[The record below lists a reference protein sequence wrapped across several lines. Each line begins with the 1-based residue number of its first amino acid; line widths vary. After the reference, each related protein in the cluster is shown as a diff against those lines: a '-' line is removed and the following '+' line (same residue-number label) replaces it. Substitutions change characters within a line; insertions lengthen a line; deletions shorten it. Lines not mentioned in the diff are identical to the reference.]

1 EWFKALFYPGRCP
14 TAENIVSIF
23 ATVTDTYLRLLAPFM
38 PFLAEELYSML
49 PLENKAISVHD
60 AAYPKADTI
69 NFFEPHLDS
78 QMRFI
83 SELLHHVRSVRR
95 EFNICPGKP
104 LKGIAACKGVERAA
118 LENFSELIHQ
128 LAGFRCDLVDTDKCN
143 IPMSNNYLTLIS
155 QENCQLHM
163 KLMYVNQDEI
173 LERFERQLNS
183 LQKKRE
189 KLLRK
194 LNTVGREQTDNER
207 CAAASQHLK
216 DLIALDTNEA
226 AEMVEL
232 FSARLFDYVYVV
244 ALRDQHRFNFAN
256 SVHEGGGETDLKS
269 YDHNYF
275 PGVVPRTFIGALLLS
290 VAVYPFYIL
299 AHKMH
304 ADHRRL
310 HCLLQAV
317 EIRVQSL
324 QFSRRLQHGTVRS
337 FSISFHILFKQN
349 VAKHICIDIRCEK
362 FDG

>member
-1 EWFKALFYPGRCP
+1 
-14 TAENIVSIF
+14 
-23 ATVTDTYLRLLAPFM
+23 
-38 PFLAEELYSML
+38 
-49 PLENKAISVHD
+49 
-60 AAYPKADTI
+60 
-69 NFFEPHLDS
+69 
-78 QMRFI
+78 MR
-83 SELLHHVRSVRR
+83 
-95 EFNICPGKP
+95 
-104 LKGIAACKGVERAA
+104 
-118 LENFSELIHQ
+118 
-128 LAGFRCDLVDTDKCN
+128 
-143 IPMSNNYLTLIS
+143 NNYLTLIS

-216 DLIALDTNEA
+216 DLIALDSEIQKFQSFKHRIQSFLHRMRLLRWLSYFRRDYLITFTLLPYVISIVSILLIPCTK
-226 AEMVEL
+226 VEESFNL
-232 FSARLFDYVYVV
+232 QAVHDFLY
-244 ALRDQHRFNFAN
+244 HR
-256 SVHEGGGETDLKS
+256 TDLKS

-299 AHKMH
+299 AQLFGLSKFWLLIASLSFVEHKMH

-324 QFSRRLQHGTVRS
+324 QFSRSLQHGTVRS
-337 FSISFHILFKQN
+337 FSVSFHVLFKQN
-349 VAKHICIDIRCEK
+349 VAKHICIDIRFDFVVFFQFLNFSCEK
-362 FDG
+362 FD